1 VTLISYLLAGGLAG
15 VTAVV
20 LTARLGSA
28 SANMGSDGVVLDIV
42 SSCVVG
48 GVSIYGGVGKP
59 LNAVF
64 GAIFI
69 TLVSNALNLLGI
81 SYFTNLVIKGTLIIG
96 FIALENLRRHLEQRF
111 SS

>member
-1 VTLISYLLAGGLAG
+1 MPRPS
-15 VTAVV
+15 
-20 LTARLGSA
+20 RLGSA

-48 GVSIYGGVGKP
+48 GVSIYGGIGNPV
-59 LNAVF
+59 NAVL

-81 SYFTNLVIKGTLIIG
+81 SYFTNLVIKGILIIG
-96 FIALENLRRHLEQRF
+96 FIALENLRRHLEEKF
-111 SS
+111 SA